1 MSKENNRKAVLNELK
16 KHVTLIENP
25 NVKQKISLLI
35 EEDQKK
41 NVQKNKQ

>member
-25 NVKQKISLLI
+25 DVKSKISLLI
-35 EEDQKK
+35 EEDKKK
-41 NVQKNKQ
+41 NINKNR